1 MKTNP
6 HSSIFLSLS
15 LSDQLFTP
23 PAIFDSI
30 DVVNLTI
37 IQVGVKGKKKMYERK
52 RGSCLFLCKSQ
63 ILIES

>member
-37 IQVGVKGKKKMYERK
+37 IQVGVKGKKKNVRAETGK
-52 RGSCLFLCKSQ
+52 LFVFVQ
-63 ILIES
+63 ISNPH